1 MLIQYEM
8 SKNLKKNIFEQEM
21 IICLLIEEDV
31 VMFQFAAGLLIHSA
45 LKKSKFCKNFNITIK
60 NNIKTLYNILW
71 HVLLHKNS
79 KS

>member
-8 SKNLKKNIFEQEM
+8 SRNLKKNVFEQEM

-45 LKKSKFCKNFNITIK
+45 LKKIKILQKFQYHNKK
-60 NNIKTLYNILW
+60 
-71 HVLLHKNS
+71 
-79 KS
+79 